1 MQELCEYIELF
12 CELFPDYE
20 IYHNYS
26 GRGMFGRTCIGI
38 CCDNPNQMLIDLTEY
53 LAEGC
58 DVDGVRAKLDTIC
71 TDDIGLGTIV
81 YFPQLSKKA

>member
-12 CELFPDYE
+12 CELFPDYK
-20 IYHNYS
+20 IHPAYS
-26 GRGMFGRTCIGI
+26 GRGTFGKTCIGI

-58 DVDGVRAKLDTIC
+58 DVDGVRGRLGIIC
-71 TDDIGLGTIV
+71 IDDMGLGSIV
-81 YFPQLSKKA
+81 YFPSLCKKA